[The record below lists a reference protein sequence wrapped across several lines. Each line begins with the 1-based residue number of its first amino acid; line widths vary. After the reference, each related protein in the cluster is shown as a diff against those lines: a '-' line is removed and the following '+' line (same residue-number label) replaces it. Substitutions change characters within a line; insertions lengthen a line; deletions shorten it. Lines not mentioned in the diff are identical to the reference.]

1 MGDFAREIHRF
12 FVFAF
17 LFLASAA
24 PVCKSNVPCLK
35 IFGHRMSNNRMRS
48 KVVYGSRSIAS
59 RTVRVLC
66 DAENQDGN
74 GSGHSINL
82 QVLREE
88 EEELQNYLQYI
99 GALLTRNEAQRDSFV
114 SEKDQWDA
122 QSEEDRQDI
131 LSKPSIEARIEEIK
145 KILSEHGGES
155 R

>member
-1 MGDFAREIHRF
+1 
-12 FVFAF
+12 
-17 LFLASAA
+17 
-24 PVCKSNVPCLK
+24 
-35 IFGHRMSNNRMRS
+35 MRS